1 MGRTPR
7 IAMAALYNIRGELAP
22 WTGVI
27 MRFRVLR
34 PLRWEYRPGVE
45 VNETVVSEIM
55 LAFGAGGTVSMTI
68 VSSSRVI
75 VPNQYIKY

>member
-1 MGRTPR
+1 
-7 IAMAALYNIRGELAP
+7 
-22 WTGVI
+22 

-34 PLRWEYRPGVE
+34 PLRWEYRPGGE

-55 LAFGAGGTVSMTI
+55 LAFGAGGMVLMTI
-68 VSSSRVI
+68 VSSPRVI